1 MKQNNVR
8 SIPYNRFTVIIC
20 TMLLIMCTVL
30 CACVKAG
37 SADDTSVTNET
48 AHKVENT
55 DQSDTDKANDAQ
67 NASTTPTAAKNESE
81 PAVDVMVEALNA
93 RYGTAFTTEDIKINS
108 VSKADNDTVFEAVC
122 HSNEFNE
129 DFSVYLS
136 RGKNTVTDDF
146 AKLYLCE
153 ALEEGLEEIR
163 IDNPVSVLDSYD
175 VVYMPVSRAY
185 TRDDIEKY
193 LAENDTHLMLNVVI
207 DENRKMTE
215 SEATQL
221 IAFCDKLRDSS
232 YQYTLV
238 CTNGDVKNKY
248 YCDRTHKDRITM
260 DTLAELIEEQTANPE
275 NTNEPAADT
284 AAASN
289 TGDGKIVAIDAGHQ
303 RKGNN
308 EQEPIGPGAT
318 TTKAKVTG
326 GTTGVSSGLTEY
338 ELNLRVSLKLRDIL
352 LSRGYRVVMIR
363 TDNDVN
369 ISNSERA
376 MIANNAGA
384 DAFVRIHAN
393 GSENSNA
400 NGAMT
405 ICQTSSNPY
414 NGDLAAQSKQ
424 LSTCV
429 LDSMVAVTGCKRERV
444 WETDTMSGINW
455 CTVPVTI
462 VEMGYMTN
470 PDEDLKMATDEYQMK
485 IATGIAD
492 GLDNYFSANP

>member
-1 MKQNNVR
+1 
-8 SIPYNRFTVIIC
+8 
-20 TMLLIMCTVL
+20 MCTVL
-30 CACVKAG
+30 CACAKAD
-37 SADDTSVTNET
+37 SADDTSAANET
-48 AHKVENT
+48 VSET
-55 DQSDTDKANDAQ
+55 VGSDQSDANKAN
-67 NASTTPTAAKNESE
+67 ASPTPTAAKNESE
-81 PAVDVMVEALNA
+81 LAVDVMVEALNT
-93 RYGTAFTTEDIKINS
+93 RYGTDFTPEDIKINS

-153 ALEEGLEEIR
+153 VLEEGLEEIR

-185 TRDDIEKY
+185 TADDLEKY

-207 DENRKMTE
+207 AENRKMTE
-215 SEATQL
+215 SEASEL
-221 IAFCDKLRDSS
+221 IAFCDKLCDSS

-238 CTNGDVKNKY
+238 YTNGDVKNKY

-260 DTLAELIEEQTANPE
+260 DTLAELIEERATDPDKADEPNE
-275 NTNEPAADT
+275 NTDAQMADT
-284 AAASN
+284 AAVSN
-289 TGDGKIVAIDAGHQ
+289 TGGGKIVAIDAGHQ

-352 LSRGYRVVMIR
+352 LTRGYQVVMIR

-414 NGDLAAQSKQ
+414 NGNLAAQSKQ

-429 LDSMVAVTGCKRERV
+429 LDSMVAATGCKRERV

-492 GLDNYFSANP
+492 GLDNYFAANP

>member
-1 MKQNNVR
+1 
-8 SIPYNRFTVIIC
+8 
-20 TMLLIMCTVL
+20 
-30 CACVKAG
+30 
-37 SADDTSVTNET
+37 
-48 AHKVENT
+48 
-55 DQSDTDKANDAQ
+55 
-67 NASTTPTAAKNESE
+67 
-81 PAVDVMVEALNA
+81 
-93 RYGTAFTTEDIKINS
+93 
-108 VSKADNDTVFEAVC
+108 
-122 HSNEFNE
+122 
-129 DFSVYLS
+129 
-136 RGKNTVTDDF
+136 
-146 AKLYLCE
+146 
-153 ALEEGLEEIR
+153 
-163 IDNPVSVLDSYD
+163 
-175 VVYMPVSRAY
+175 
-185 TRDDIEKY
+185 
-193 LAENDTHLMLNVVI
+193 
-207 DENRKMTE
+207 MTE